1 MGARIIV
8 DKETAEG
15 HYIKAERFT
24 KTMLEVWRYV
34 NKHDVFTTAEEK
46 TLHRLSM
53 YLQLNT
59 NAIVTTSGD
68 YMSIEKMAEE
78 TNIDRSNIRKV
89 IKTLMKKNALG
100 MWKSGGREIYYMNP
114 FLYQMGNV
122 PGYLFNMFD
131 EEYHNRCSIE
141 HNLMNFKAGK
151 KVTSILVVKPDK
163 TEKTATKAG

>member
-1 MGARIIV
+1 MGAKIIV
-8 DKETAEG
+8 DKETGEG
-15 HYIKAERFT
+15 HYIKTERFT

-59 NAIVTTSGD
+59 NAIVTTSGE
-68 YMSIEKMAEE
+68 YMGIEQMAEE

-100 MWKSGGREIYYMNP
+100 MWQSGGREIYYMNP
-114 FLYQMGNV
+114 FLYQMGEI
-122 PGYLFNMFD
+122 PPYLFNLFD
-131 EEYHNRCSIE
+131 EEYHNRSMIE
-141 HNLMNFKAGK
+141 HNLKKFKAGK
-151 KVTSILVVKPDK
+151 KVTSIIMERPNNSGKK
-163 TEKTATKAG
+163 ATKAG